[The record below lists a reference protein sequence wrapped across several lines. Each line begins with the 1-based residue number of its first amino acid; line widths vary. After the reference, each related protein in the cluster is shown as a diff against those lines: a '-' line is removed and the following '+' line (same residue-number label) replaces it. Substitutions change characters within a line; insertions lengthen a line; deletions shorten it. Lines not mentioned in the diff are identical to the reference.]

1 MQFTAVHADGS
12 WSVGVTAAQVSAWPA
27 GTVNIAVSGESS
39 AENPVSITH
48 PVMVD
53 LTPAAITINTI
64 ATDDVINAAE
74 KGADLTLSGTTTN
87 VEPGQTVTVTFGGKN
102 YTASVASDGSW
113 TATVPAADLA
123 ALPEGSASAQASVSN
138 INGNSA
144 SAVHNY
150 SVDSSAPTIII
161 NTVASDN
168 IVNASEADAG
178 VTVSGSTTAEAGQIV
193 TITLNSP
200 TVQTYQA
207 TVQADGSWS
216 INIPAADLEALT
228 DGSHTLTATVNDKA
242 GNPASTTHNLAV
254 DLTVPVLTINT
265 IAGDDIINAAEH
277 GQALVISGSSTGG
290 EVGDVVSV
298 TLNSKTYTTTLD
310 ASGNWSVD
318 MRDPKHRRDVCPRIA
333 WMPQGLGKNLYHTL
347 SVYENVDFFARLF
360 GHDKAEREVRI
371 NELLTSTGLAPFRD
385 RPAGKLSGGM
395 KQKLGLCCA
404 LIHDPELLIL
414 DEPTTGVDPLSRA
427 QFWDLIDSIRQRQSN
442 MSVLVATAY
451 MEEAE
456 RFDWLVAMNAG
467 EVLATGSAEELR
479 QQTQS
484 ATLEEAFINLL
495 PQAQR
500 QAHQAVV
507 IPPYQPENAEIAIE
521 ARDLTMRFG
530 SFVAVDH
537 VNFRIPR
544 GEIFGF
550 LGSNGCGKST
560 TMKMLT
566 GLLPASEG
574 EAWLFGQPVDPK
586 DIDTR
591 RRVGYMSQAFSLY
604 NELTVRQ
611 NLELHARLFHIPEA
625 EIPARVAEMSER
637 FKLNDVE
644 DVLPESLPLGIRQ
657 RLSLA
662 VAVIHRPEMLILDE
676 PTSGVDPVA
685 RDMFWQ
691 LMVDL
696 SRQDKVT
703 IFISTHFM
711 NEAERC
717 DRISLMHAGKV
728 LASGTPQE
736 LVEKRGAASLE
747 EAFIAYL
754 QEAAGQS
761 SEAEAPPVV
770 HDATHAPR
778 QGFSLRRLFSYSRRE
793 ALELRRDPVR
803 STLALMGTVIL
814 MLIMGYGISM
824 DVENLRFAVLDRDQ
838 TVSSQA
844 WTLNLSGSRYF
855 IEQPPLTSYD
865 ELDRRM
871 RAGDITVAI
880 EIPPNFGRD
889 IARGTPVE
897 LGVWID
903 GAMPSRAE
911 TVKGYVQAMHQS
923 WLQDVA
929 SRQSTPSSQSGLMNI
944 ETRYRYNPDV
954 KSLPAIVPAVI
965 PLLLMMIPSMLSAL
979 SVVREKELGSIINL
993 YVTPTTRSEFLL
1005 GKQLPYIALGMLN
1018 FFLLCGLS
1026 VFVFGVP
1033 HKGSF
1038 LTLTLAALLYII
1050 IATGMGLLISTFMK
1064 SQIAAIFG
1072 TAIITLIPATQFSGM
1087 IDPVASLEGPGRWI
1101 GEVYP
1106 TSHFLTIA
1114 RGTFSKALDL
1124 TDLWQLFIPLLIAIP
1139 LVMGLSILLLK
1150 KQEG

>member
-1 MQFTAVHADGS
+1 MNNMITTCHLTKKYKSFTAVND
-12 WSVGVTAAQVSAWPA
+12 VSLH
-27 GTVNIAVSGESS
+27 IQ
-39 AENPVSITH
+39 
-48 PVMVD
+48 
-53 LTPAAITINTI
+53 
-64 ATDDVINAAE
+64 
-74 KGADLTLSGTTTN
+74 KG
-87 VEPGQTVTVTFGGKN
+87 
-102 YTASVASDGSW
+102 
-113 TATVPAADLA
+113 
-123 ALPEGSASAQASVSN
+123 
-138 INGNSA
+138 
-144 SAVHNY
+144 
-150 SVDSSAPTIII
+150 
-161 NTVASDN
+161 
-168 IVNASEADAG
+168 
-178 VTVSGSTTAEAGQIV
+178 
-193 TITLNSP
+193 
-200 TVQTYQA
+200 
-207 TVQADGSWS
+207 
-216 INIPAADLEALT
+216 
-228 DGSHTLTATVNDKA
+228 
-242 GNPASTTHNLAV
+242 
-254 DLTVPVLTINT
+254 
-265 IAGDDIINAAEH
+265 
-277 GQALVISGSSTGG
+277 
-290 EVGDVVSV
+290 
-298 TLNSKTYTTTLD
+298 
-310 ASGNWSVD
+310 
-318 MRDPKHRRDVCPRIA
+318 RI
-333 WMPQGLGKNLYHTL
+333 Y
-347 SVYENVDFFARLF
+347 
-360 GHDKAEREVRI
+360 
-371 NELLTSTGLAPFRD
+371 
-385 RPAGKLSGGM
+385 
-395 KQKLGLCCA
+395 
-404 LIHDPELLIL
+404 
-414 DEPTTGVDPLSRA
+414 
-427 QFWDLIDSIRQRQSN
+427 
-442 MSVLVATAY
+442 
-451 MEEAE
+451 
-456 RFDWLVAMNAG
+456 
-467 EVLATGSAEELR
+467 
-479 QQTQS
+479 
-484 ATLEEAFINLL
+484 
-495 PQAQR
+495 
-500 QAHQAVV
+500 
-507 IPPYQPENAEIAIE
+507 
-521 ARDLTMRFG
+521 
-530 SFVAVDH
+530 
-537 VNFRIPR
+537 
-544 GEIFGF
+544 GF
-550 LGSNGCGKST
+550 LGPNGAGKST

-728 LASGTPQE
+728 LASGTPPE

-761 SEAEAPPVV
+761 NEAEAPPVV
-770 HDATHAPR
+770 HDTTHAPR

-929 SRQSTPSSQSGLMNI
+929 SRQSTPASQSGLMNI

>member
-1 MQFTAVHADGS
+1 MTALALVPVPPVAHLDGVS
-12 WSVGVTAAQVSAWPA
+12 QHYGTTVALNNITLDIPARCMVGLIGPDGVGKSSLLSL
-27 GTVNIAVSGESS
+27 ISGARVIEQG
-39 AENPVSITH
+39 N
-48 PVMVD
+48 VMV
-53 LTPAAITINTI
+53 L
-64 ATDDVINAAE
+64 
-74 KGADLTLSGTTTN
+74 
-87 VEPGQTVTVTFGGKN
+87 GG
-102 YTASVASDGSW
+102 
-113 TATVPAADLA
+113 
-123 ALPEGSASAQASVSN
+123 
-138 INGNSA
+138 
-144 SAVHNY
+144 
-150 SVDSSAPTIII
+150 
-161 NTVASDN
+161 
-168 IVNASEADAG
+168 
-178 VTVSGSTTAEAGQIV
+178 
-193 TITLNSP
+193 
-200 TVQTYQA
+200 
-207 TVQADGSWS
+207 
-216 INIPAADLEALT
+216 
-228 DGSHTLTATVNDKA
+228 
-242 GNPASTTHNLAV
+242 
-254 DLTVPVLTINT
+254 
-265 IAGDDIINAAEH
+265 
-277 GQALVISGSSTGG
+277 
-290 EVGDVVSV
+290 
-298 TLNSKTYTTTLD
+298 
-310 ASGNWSVD
+310 D

-360 GHDKAEREVRI
+360 GHDKAEREARI
-371 NELLTSTGLAPFRD
+371 TELLNSTGLAPFRD

-427 QFWDLIDSIRQRQSN
+427 QFWDLIENIRQRQTN

-467 EVLATGSAEELR
+467 EVLATGSAQELR
-479 QQTQS
+479 DKTAS
-484 ATLEEAFINLL
+484 ATLEQAFIALL

-500 QAHQAVV
+500 QAYQPVV
-507 IPPYQPENAEIAIE
+507 IPPYHAEQEEIAIE
-521 ARDLTMRFG
+521 AKDLTMRFG
-530 SFVAVDH
+530 NFVAVDH

-604 NELTVRQ
+604 SELTVRQ

-625 EIPARVAEMSER
+625 EIPQRVQDISER
-637 FKLNDVE
+637 FMLAEVE
-644 DVLPESLPLGIRQ
+644 DSLPESLPLGIRQ

-717 DRISLMHAGKV
+717 DRMSLMHAGKV

-736 LVEKRGAASLE
+736 LVERRGAASLE
-747 EAFIAYL
+747 EAFISWL
-754 QEAAGQS
+754 QEAAGPAPETS
-761 SEAEAPPVV
+761 VPVDTKHEEAKP
-770 HDATHAPR
+770 PR

-803 STLALMGTVIL
+803 STLALLGTVIL

-844 WTLNLSGSRYF
+844 WSLNLAGSRYF

-865 ELDRRM
+865 DLDRRM
-871 RAGDITVAI
+871 RSGEVAVAI

-897 LGVWID
+897 IGVWVD

-929 SRQSTPSSQSGLMNI
+929 SRQPTPVGQSGLMTI

-1018 FFLLCGLS
+1018 FLLLCALS

-1038 LTLTLAALLYII
+1038 LTLSLAALLYVT

-1072 TAIITLIPATQFSGM
+1072 TSIITLIPATQFSGM

-1101 GEVYP
+1101 GEIYP

-1124 TDLWQLFIPLLIAIP
+1124 TDLWPLFVPLLIAIP
-1139 LVMGLSILLLK
+1139 VVMGLSVLLLK